1 MNTCIAYYSKSG
13 NTEIVAEYLSKKIGA
28 DIIKLEDK
36 TNYKGIVGFVKGG
49 MNASRTKK
57 AELDVTVYNEISKY
71 DRIILAT
78 PVWAGKTT
86 PAINSVLENVDFNGK
101 EVYVVTT
108 QADPS
113 FKGSDERKRF
123 YKDII
128 EKKNGK
134 VIEYFSL
141 QGAIPSKSAKSIEEL
156 TSQVDEIVNIV

>member
-1 MNTCIAYYSKSG
+1 MSTCIAYYSKSG
-13 NTEIVAEYLSKKIGA
+13 NTKIVAEYLSKKIGA

-57 AELDVTVYNEISKY
+57 AELAVAVYNEISKY
-71 DRIILAT
+71 DRIVLAT

-113 FKGSDERKRF
+113 FKGADERKRF

>member
-13 NTEIVAEYLSKKIGA
+13 NTKVVAEYLSKKIGA
-28 DIIKLEDK
+28 DIIILDDK
-36 TNYKGIVGFVKGG
+36 TRYVGVIGFIKGG

-57 AELDVTVYNEISKY
+57 AELDVGIYNEISKY
-71 DRIILAT
+71 DRIVLAT

-86 PAINSVLENVDFNGK
+86 PAINSVLENVDFSGK

-113 FKGSDERKRF
+113 FKGADERKKF
-123 YKDII
+123 YKDVI

-134 VIEYFSL
+134 LLEYFAL
-141 QGAIPSKSAKSIEEL
+141 QGSVPGKTAKDEEIL
-156 TSQVDEIVNIV
+156 TSQVDKIVKII

>member
-1 MNTCIAYYSKSG
+1 MNTCVAYYSKSG
-13 NTEIVAEYLSKKIGA
+13 NTKIVAEYLAEKIGA

-36 TNYKGIVGFVKGG
+36 TSYKGIVGFVKGG

-57 AELDVTVYNEISKY
+57 ADLDVAVYDEISKH

-86 PAINSVLENVDFNGK
+86 PAINSVLENVDFNSK

-113 FKGSDERKRF
+113 FKGEDERKGF
-123 YKDII
+123 YKEII

-134 VIEYFSL
+134 LVDYFSL
-141 QGAIPSKSAKSIEEL
+141 QGAIPSRSAKSVEEL
-156 TSQVDEIVNIV
+156 TSQVDEIVKI

>member
-1 MNTCIAYYSKSG
+1 MNTCVAYYSKSG
-13 NTEIVAEYLSKKIGA
+13 NTKIVAEYLAKKIGA

-36 TNYKGIVGFVKGG
+36 TSYKGIVGFVKGG

-57 AELDVTVYNEISKY
+57 ADLDIAVYNEISKH

-86 PAINSVLENVDFNGK
+86 PAINSVLENIDFDSK

-113 FKGSDERKRF
+113 FKGEDERKGF
-123 YKDII
+123 YKEII

-134 VIEYFSL
+134 LVDYFSL
-141 QGAIPSKSAKSIEEL
+141 QGAIPSRSTKSVEEL
-156 TSQVDEIVNIV
+156 ISQVDEIVKI

>member
-13 NTEIVAEYLSKKIGA
+13 NTKIVAEYLSKKISA

-57 AELDVTVYNEISKY
+57 AELDSSIYNEISKF

-86 PAINSVLENVDFNGK
+86 PAINAVLENVDFNGK
-101 EVYVVTT
+101 EIYVVTT

-113 FKGSDERKRF
+113 FKGADERKKF

-134 VIEYFSL
+134 LIECFPI
-141 QGAIPSKSAKSIEEL
+141 QGAIPGKSAKDIEEL
-156 TSQVDEIVNIV
+156 ISQVDSTVNII

>member
-1 MNTCIAYYSKSG
+1 MSTCIAYYSKSG
-13 NTEIVAEYLSKKIGA
+13 NTEIVTEYLSKKIGA

-36 TNYKGIVGFVKGG
+36 TRYVGIVGFIKGG

-57 AELDVTVYNEISKY
+57 AELDSNIYSEISKH

-86 PAINSVLENVDFNGK
+86 PAINAVLENTDFNGK

-113 FKGSDERKRF
+113 FKGADERKKF

-134 VIEYFSL
+134 LLGYFSL
-141 QGAIPSKSAKSIEEL
+141 QGSVPGKTAKDKKIL
-156 TSQVDEIVNIV
+156 TSQVDNTVNIV